1 MKYLIVTLISL
12 CWIGC
17 GTKQETQAETATTPT
32 EAKPVESIVIQS
44 QSEPDTLK
52 GSLKAMTTGK
62 IGSTFITIHYYSPAV
77 RGRVIWGGLVPSDQV
92 WATGAHMATA
102 IEFEGS
108 VKIGDQEIPAGKY
121 GFFTIPS
128 STEWTVIL
136 NKNWDQHLTDEYN
149 QQDDLVRVVLQ
160 PETLTDHQER
170 LQYAVDSTSIIVRWE
185 KIKISLPVFPL

>member
-12 CWIGC
+12 CCIGC
-17 GTKQETQAETATTPT
+17 GTKQETQTETTITPT
-32 EAKPVESIVIQS
+32 EAKSVESIVIQS

-52 GSLKAMTTGK
+52 GSLKAMATGR

-77 RGRVIWGGLVPSDQV
+77 RSRVIWGGLVPFNQV

-102 IEFEGS
+102 IEFEGP

-121 GFFTIPS
+121 GFFTIPT

-149 QQDDLVRVVLQ
+149 QQDDLVRVLLQ

-170 LQYAVDSTSIIVRWE
+170 LLYAVDSTAIIVRWE
-185 KIKISLPVFPL
+185 KIKVSLPVSSL

>member
-12 CWIGC
+12 CCIGC
-17 GTKQETQAETATTPT
+17 GTKQETQTDTAPAPT
-32 EAKPVESIVIQS
+32 EAKTVEPMVIQA

-52 GSLKAMTTGK
+52 GSLKAMATGR

-92 WATGAHMATA
+92 WVTGAHMATT
-102 IEFEGS
+102 IEFEGP

-136 NKNWDQHLTDEYN
+136 NKNWDQHLTDEYD
-149 QQDDLVRVVLQ
+149 QQDDIVRVVLK
-160 PETLTDHQER
+160 PEMLTDHQER
-170 LQYAVDSTSIIVRWE
+170 LQYAVDSSAIIVRWE
-185 KIKISLPVFPL
+185 KIKISLPVAPL